1 MITIA
6 EIQEFNAG
14 DFRIAQQWVEILSPQ
29 AETLTES
36 AFRGIIASPCSHLFF
51 AREGETPAGML
62 TLGYYTSPTGMKAW
76 IEDVVVA
83 PAFQG
88 QGIGKTLVEH
98 AIRFASSAGADLL
111 MLTSNPS
118 RVAANRLYQALHF
131 ERKETNVYR
140 MKLR

>member
-14 DFRIAQQWVEILSPQ
+14 DFRVAQEWVKELSTQ

-36 AFRGIIASPCSHLFF
+36 AYREIIASPGCHLFF
-51 AREGETPAGML
+51 ARAGENPAGMI
-62 TLGYYTSPTGMKAW
+62 TLGCYKSPTGVKAW
-76 IEDVVVA
+76 IEDVVVGS
-83 PAFQG
+83 AFRG
-88 QGIGKTLVEH
+88 QGIGKALVEH
-98 AIRFASSAGADLL
+98 AIRFAASAGADVL

-118 RVAANRLYQALHF
+118 RIAANKLYQALHF

-140 MKLR
+140 MKLK